1 MKKMTKMLSVI
12 LTVAMMAAMLVAC
25 GSSDSS
31 DSKKSDEKTE
41 STDSKD
47 TIKFGTNA
55 EFPPFEYVTQDGVIG
70 EFDGIDIAIAKEIAE
85 ENGMEAQIENMEFDS
100 LIVALQNGQVDA
112 VIAGM
117 TVTDERAEAVDFSTP
132 YYTATQVMVVKDGPD
147 ITKASDMEG
156 KKICVIQ
163 GYTGETCVKDLGYD
177 YEAFKKGTE
186 AIMELVNDKCDV
198 VVIDSATAQK
208 YVADNDGLK
217 IVEDNDAFDSEEYA
231 IAVQKG
237 NTELLDKI
245 NTAIEKL
252 ISDGKVSEYAAKY
265 TDADAE

>member
-1 MKKMTKMLSVI
+1 MICDTLQHLVRYRGLHPNLDTAI
-12 LTVAMMAAMLVAC
+12 DYLLTHDLAALPLGRTEVDGDKVFINLMDATLHPDAGYHPEYHKLYADLQIDLT
-25 GSSDSS
+25 GS
-31 DSKKSDEKTE
+31 E
-41 STDSKD
+41 
-47 TIKFGTNA
+47 GWGYTNLPGA
-55 EFPPFEYVTQDGVIG
+55 EIG
-70 EFDGIDIAIAKEIAE
+70 EFTGDCGF
-85 ENGMEAQIENMEFDS
+85 QDS
-100 LIVALQNGQVDA
+100 ASVVTGALGEGRFVL
-112 VIAGM
+112 
-117 TVTDERAEAVDFSTP
+117 FF
-132 YYTATQVMVVKDGPD
+132 PD
-147 ITKASDMEG
+147 
-156 KKICVIQ
+156 
-163 GYTGETCVKDLGYD
+163 
-177 YEAFKKGTE
+177 
-186 AIMELVNDKCDV
+186 DKCDV